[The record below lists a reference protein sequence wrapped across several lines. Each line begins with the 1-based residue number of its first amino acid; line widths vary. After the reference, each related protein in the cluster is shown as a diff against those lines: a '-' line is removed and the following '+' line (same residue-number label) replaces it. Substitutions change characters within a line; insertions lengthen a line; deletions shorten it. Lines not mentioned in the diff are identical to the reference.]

1 MSTKHLVIT
10 HTLLASAGTF
20 TVAYPAGVLPEHIL
34 GGTDH
39 MIVSHAARTLFAKSG
54 DFTVTPGTSNI
65 SVNVI
70 AGDFA
75 AGTVLFLHLDRSD
88 ALAEDSEP
96 LDLANPNSM
105 GLMELVKI
113 NLGAPATASANA
125 AVLSQAATALSGLAT
140 GINGALASGGVAT
153 FDVPRN
159 VVAAWTGT
167 AILTVTGTDE
177 YGNVL
182 VESSASG
189 TSLTGNKAF
198 KTITGISVSADV
210 TGLTVGTGTKLGLP
224 AFLADTVD
232 VLREILD
239 GAAATAGTIVA
250 GVIATA
256 TATTGDVRGTYT
268 PSSAP
273 NGTRVYELIAALR
286 NPAFKGAAQFAG

>member
-1 MSTKHLVIT
+1 
-10 HTLLASAGTF
+10 
-20 TVAYPAGVLPEHIL
+20 
-34 GGTDH
+34 
-39 MIVSHAARTLFAKSG
+39 
-54 DFTVTPGTSNI
+54 
-65 SVNVI
+65 
-70 AGDFA
+70 
-75 AGTVLFLHLDRSD
+75 
-88 ALAEDSEP
+88 
-96 LDLANPNSM
+96 
-105 GLMELVKI
+105 
-113 NLGAPATASANA
+113 
-125 AVLSQAATALSGLAT
+125 
-140 GINGALASGGVAT
+140 
-153 FDVPRN
+153 
-159 VVAAWTGT
+159 
-167 AILTVTGTDE
+167 VTGTDE

-268 PSSAP
+268 PNSAP